1 MKIRN
6 IISTILLA
14 VYSIVLG
21 HSIVPHHHH
30 FENSEDPGFYCQVEK
45 AQQIEHCCEFTLTD
59 HGHDTHQHLPCN
71 FNEKIV
77 FTKSGNLS
85 LLFLPAS
92 SVEIK
97 FSEKEK
103 TFFYVDNAA
112 KISTDQNRRH
122 ILLRG
127 PPQLS

>member
-1 MKIRN
+1 MRN
-6 IISTILLA
+6 ILSIILLT

-30 FENSEDPGFYCQVEK
+30 FENSQNPDFYCQVEK
-45 AQQIEHCCEFTLTD
+45 EQQIEHCCEFTFAD
-59 HGHDTHQHLPCN
+59 HGQDTRQHQTCN
-71 FNEKIV
+71 FNEKTV

-85 LLFLPAS
+85 NLFLPAS

-97 FSEKEK
+97 FSEQEK
-103 TFFYVDNAA
+103 RVFYADNTAR
-112 KISTDQNRRH
+112 ISTDRKYRQ